1 MAARPRIRVRAAG
14 PVEIQVEN
22 TRRLKWLSPAQRPV
36 ARAAAASKVRHTVAG
51 GAGTP
56 EQ

>member
-1 MAARPRIRVRAAG
+1 MASRPRIRVRAAG